1 MDGIVQVLGS
11 KFCTGGRSIGP
22 LIRGM
27 RSLKSNTQFNNMP
40 KVAFQNWIGAIEN
53 SPHQIRVQMLG
64 GVCCGLI
71 QTVGGV
77 CISHSSNPFLSK
89 LSCTKENTF
98 STEKPYMDIV
108 SE

>member
-27 RSLKSNTQFNNMP
+27 RSLKSNTQCNNMP

-53 SPHQIRVQMLG
+53 SPHHITHDN
-64 GVCCGLI
+64 VC
-71 QTVGGV
+71 
-77 CISHSSNPFLSK
+77 SSM
-89 LSCTKENTF
+89 LSCFYSYVAPTINRASYF
-98 STEKPYMDIV
+98 
-108 SE
+108 